1 MNSIGKLIS
10 YSNRIYQRHLSKR
23 LKEIQFGTGAHQSYL
38 IAVLKQP
45 GLTQEQLTS
54 EVKFDKATTA
64 RSVKQLE
71 ESGYIER
78 RVDERDRRSYRL
90 YPTEKA
96 KELEPELYG
105 VLADL
110 NEQLTR
116 HLTMEERE
124 QLALLLEKLYEGIK
138 DETD

>member
-10 YSNRIYQRHLSKR
+10 YSNRIYQKHLSKR
-23 LKEIQFGTGAHQSYL
+23 LKQINFGSGAHQSYL
-38 IAVLKQP
+38 ILVLKRP

-71 ESGYIER
+71 EAGYIER
-78 RVDERDRRSYRL
+78 RVDEKDRRSYRL
-90 YPTEKA
+90 YPTARAREI
-96 KELEPELYG
+96 EPEMYK

-110 NEQLTR
+110 NEHLTR
-116 HLTMEERE
+116 HLTPEERE
-124 QLALLLEKLYEGIK
+124 QLSALLEKLYEGIK
-138 DETD
+138 EESE